1 MILTRHDYNGLL
13 FDSPKSLRTTDQCL
27 SMSLLK
33 VKSRNCLT
41 SLKEFHQKN
50 SMSICEINNV
60 LTKEECTDIF
70 NASSICNFQDMDS
83 KYDPKKDRNNSRLL
97 VPESGLARHLWSR
110 IKAVLLHV
118 TQDNDITL
126 CLLRFDVLRDHWEFC
141 ELNEGVRVNR
151 YTSETG
157 NYFAPHK
164 DAQYCPS
171 GDKRSFL
178 SLILYLNKGFQ
189 GGETHFCLPKI
200 VKQEAKAMTT
210 EEEIEAAGGL
220 QNACD
225 NVNIVP
231 RTGFAVVF
239 SQNILHESTPLEMQ
253 EIPDYKF
260 VLKTDIMLKRK
271 DKPFGFS
278 VSLEEK
284 WDYFECLNYFRQAQQ
299 KELEGKI
306 NDASYLYEL
315 ALSIRYCYPAALKN
329 RERSATVIIRVSAT
343 NIFPACVW
351 ENIFTHLNGQDA
363 ERLAYA
369 FPDLNSVKRLQNG
382 RSNSKLGAMPVS
394 KRPLFYPKI
403 DLQHGIYTCFVF
415 PDADSF
421 KANEEGCS
429 RVPACIPFS
438 FWVTLFRMLCIL
450 FDSTLIHKRFV
461 QCL

>member
-126 CLLRFDVLRDHWEFC
+126 CPLRFDVLRDHWEFC

-178 SLILYLNKGFQ
+178 SLILYLNEGFQ

-200 VKQEAKAMTT
+200 VKQEAKAMIT

-231 RTGFAVVF
+231 RTGFALYSVKI
-239 SQNILHESTPLEMQ
+239 SC
-253 EIPDYKF
+253 
-260 VLKTDIMLKRK
+260 
-271 DKPFGFS
+271 
-278 VSLEEK
+278 VSL
-284 WDYFECLNYFRQAQQ
+284 L
-299 KELEGKI
+299 L
-306 NDASYLYEL
+306 
-315 ALSIRYCYPAALKN
+315 
-329 RERSATVIIRVSAT
+329 
-343 NIFPACVW
+343 
-351 ENIFTHLNGQDA
+351 
-363 ERLAYA
+363 
-369 FPDLNSVKRLQNG
+369 
-382 RSNSKLGAMPVS
+382 
-394 KRPLFYPKI
+394 
-403 DLQHGIYTCFVF
+403 
-415 PDADSF
+415 
-421 KANEEGCS
+421 
-429 RVPACIPFS
+429 
-438 FWVTLFRMLCIL
+438 
-450 FDSTLIHKRFV
+450 
-461 QCL
+461 